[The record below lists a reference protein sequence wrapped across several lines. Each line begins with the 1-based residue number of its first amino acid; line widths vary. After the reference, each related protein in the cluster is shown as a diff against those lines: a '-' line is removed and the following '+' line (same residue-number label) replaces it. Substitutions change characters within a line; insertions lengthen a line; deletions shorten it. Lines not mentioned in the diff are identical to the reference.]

1 MDDAKL
7 TDERGRLAA
16 LNRANILDTPPEE
29 PFERITSLLKSVL
42 GVPMTAITL
51 LDADRQWMK
60 SRCGLDADH
69 TARDISFCTHTIEG
83 RDPFVVPDASRDPR
97 FAANPLVTDAPRIA
111 AYAGV
116 PLETVDGYNL
126 GALCAIDTKPREF
139 AAHELDLLKSFA
151 RLVIGEIQL
160 RQIADRDHLTGA
172 FCRRAALEEME
183 RAVARHARHGTPAAL
198 IMFDIDHFKS
208 INDRYGHPGGDSALR
223 AVSARIAAMLRP
235 DDVLGRLGG
244 EEFAILLNG
253 TGLDDATVAAER
265 FRAALAAM
273 IVPNDP
279 PLRLTASFGIAVLGP
294 DIADV
299 DAWLAAA
306 DGALYAAKNSGR
318 NRCRTAHS
326 GGRDDAAAA

>member
-7 TDERGRLAA
+7 TDESGRLAA
-16 LNRANILDTPPEE
+16 LGRANILDTPPEE

-42 GVPMTAITL
+42 DVPMTAITL
-51 LDADRQWMK
+51 LDTDRQWLK
-60 SRCGLDADH
+60 SEQGIGVDH
-69 TARDISFCTHTIEG
+69 TARDISFCTHTIQG
-83 RDPFVVPDASRDPR
+83 REPFVVPDASLDPR
-97 FAANPLVTDAPRIA
+97 FANNPLVTDAPHIA

-116 PLETVDGYNL
+116 PLETVEGYNL

-160 RQIADRDHLTGA
+160 RHIADRDHLTGA
-172 FCRRAALEEME
+172 LCRRATLEAME

-198 IMFDIDHFKS
+198 IMFDVDHFKA
-208 INDRYGHPGGDSALR
+208 INDRYGHPGGDVALR

-253 TGLDDATVAAER
+253 TGLHDATAAAER

-273 IVPNDP
+273 IIPNDP
-279 PLRLTASFGIAVLGP
+279 PLRLTASFGTAVLGP
-294 DIADV
+294 NIADV

-318 NRCRTAHS
+318 NRCRAAD
-326 GGRDDAAAA
+326 GGGGHDSAAA

>member
-7 TDERGRLAA
+7 TDEGARLAA
-16 LNRANILDTPPEE
+16 LERAKILDTPPEE

-51 LDADRQWMK
+51 LDTDRQWLK
-60 SRCGLDADH
+60 SERGIGVDH
-69 TARDISFCTHTIEG
+69 TARDISFCTHTIQG
-83 RDPFVVPDASRDPR
+83 REPFVVPDASLDPR
-97 FAANPLVTDAPRIA
+97 FANNPLVTDAPHIA

-126 GALCAIDTKPREF
+126 GALCAIDTKPRDF
-139 AAHELDLLKSFA
+139 AAHEIDLLKSFA

-160 RQIADRDHLTGA
+160 RHIADRDHLTGA
-172 FCRRAALEEME
+172 WCRRATLEALE
-183 RAVARHARHGTPAAL
+183 RAVARHERHGTPATL
-198 IMFDIDHFKS
+198 VMFDVDHFKA
-208 INDRYGHPGGDSALR
+208 INDRYGHPGGDVALR

-244 EEFAILLNG
+244 EEFAVLLG
-253 TGLDDATVAAER
+253 DTDLDEGMAAAER
-265 FRAALAAM
+265 YRAALAAM

-279 PLRLTASFGIAVLGP
+279 PLRLTASFGVSRLGN
-294 DIADV
+294 DVKSV

-306 DGALYAAKNSGR
+306 DGALYAAKNAGR
-318 NRCRTAHS
+318 NRCRSAERKAD
-326 GGRDDAAAA
+326 GNAAAA